1 MLTFLG
7 QALRNFHHVGSVWP
21 SSPWLA
27 KALVRPMRE
36 ASTPRRILEV
46 GAGTGAVTRSIL
58 EAMGPEDTLD
68 IVEINPTF
76 CESLE
81 RLAAARRAEIPKAT
95 IRVHACPIE
104 ETPLQGPY
112 DFVICGLPF
121 NNFPPSLMRSI
132 FRRMLSM
139 LAEGGT
145 LTYFEYAGVR
155 VMRSGVTGQETR
167 RRLRRISAVGKLLR
181 RRLSGRR
188 ELILGNFPPAMAI
201 RLKRN
206 GTLPRKFIDR
216 DTISIETMP
225 AETPGRTADSLVSS
239 GS

>member
-1 MLTFLG
+1 MLTFIG
-7 QALRNFHHVGSVWP
+7 QAIRNFHHVGSVWP

-27 KALVRPMRE
+27 KALVRPLG
-36 ASTPRRILEV
+36 SSPGPHRILEV

-58 EAMGPEDTLD
+58 GVMDATDTLD
-68 IVEINPTF
+68 IVEINPVF

-81 RLAAARRAEIPKAT
+81 RLAEARRREIPGAT

-104 ETPLQGPY
+104 EAPLEGPY

-132 FRRMLSM
+132 FRRMLSL
-139 LAEGGT
+139 LAENGT

-155 VMRSGVTGQETR
+155 IMRSGVTGTETR

-188 ELILGNFPPAMAI
+188 QLILGNFPPAMAI

-206 GTLPRKFIDR
+206 GTLPRKFIDHE
-216 DTISIETMP
+216 TSSIETMP
-225 AETPGRTADSLVSS
+225 AATPDRTADSLVSS

>member
-1 MLTFLG
+1 MLTFIG

-27 KALVRPMRE
+27 KALVRPLKT
-36 ASTPRRILEV
+36 SPGPHRILEV

-58 EAMGPEDTLD
+58 AVMGPKDTLD
-68 IVEINPTF
+68 IVEINPVF

-81 RLAAARRAEIPKAT
+81 RLAAARRTEIPDAT
-95 IRVHACPIE
+95 IRVHATSIE
-104 ETPLQGPY
+104 DAPLEGPY

-121 NNFPPSLMRSI
+121 NNFPPPLMRAI
-132 FRRMLSM
+132 FRRMLSL
-139 LAEGGT
+139 LAENGT

-155 VMRSGVTGQETR
+155 LMRSGVTGSETR

-188 ELILGNFPPAMAI
+188 QLILGNLPPAMAI
-201 RLKRN
+201 RLQRN
-206 GTLPRKFIDR
+206 GTLHRKFTDR
-216 DTISIETMP
+216 ESVLIETERSSP
-225 AETPGRTADSLVSS
+225 AESLVASNS
-239 GS
+239 

>member
-1 MLTFLG
+1 MLTFIG

-27 KALVRPMRE
+27 KALARPLRTSPE
-36 ASTPRRILEV
+36 PRRILEV

-58 EAMGPEDTLD
+58 EVMGPKDSLD
-68 IVEINPTF
+68 IVEINPVF

-81 RLAAARRAEIPKAT
+81 RLAAARRAEIPGAT
-95 IRVHACPIE
+95 IRVHAAPIE
-104 ETPLQGPY
+104 EAPLEGPY

-121 NNFPPSLMRSI
+121 NNFPPALMRSI
-132 FRRMLSM
+132 FRRMLSL
-139 LAEGGT
+139 LAERGT

-155 VMRSGVTGQETR
+155 IMRSGVTGAETR

-188 ELILGNFPPAMAI
+188 QLILGNFPPAMAI
-201 RLKRN
+201 RLQRN
-206 GTLPRKFIDR
+206 GSLPRKFADR
-216 DTISIETMP
+216 DAVLIETERP
-225 AETPGRTADSLVSS
+225 IAAETLV
-239 GS
+239 GSNS